1 MSGGGGSIVNT
12 GILCVGKLQKFFF
25 SYCCIYIQDI
35 FSHQAINPLSD
46 GMSGIYIHKNEKK
59 SDPYIENL

>member
-25 SYCCIYIQDI
+25 HIVVYIQDI

>member
-1 MSGGGGSIVNT
+1 MNT

-25 SYCCIYIQDI
+25 HIVVYIQDI

-46 GMSGIYIHKNEKK
+46 GMSGIYIQLIHKNENRR
-59 SDPYIENL
+59 DPYIENL